1 MRFAASSNEMFH
13 LLLFAIGSNEFV
25 LVAHDLVSGA
35 VTANRHSHGD
45 CQHPACIMLLGY
57 HWADVLPPAAPYR
70 APTTLLP
77 QTACRCITGRRTIE
91 MLAAQHAKPN
101 AQEPKRLQASTIV
114 PIYPSDPASIAADA
128 RSDRGRASRR
138 QVNGIRA
145 VPQSLPRQATAHAL
159 HAEASATHAMWHG
172 GGVCGKPVCIL
183 LGTAPMRARPGASKN
198 VQKTW

>member
-70 APTTLLP
+70 APTTLLRAP
-77 QTACRCITGRRTIE
+77 PRRVSGWVV
-91 MLAAQHAKPN
+91 AW
-101 AQEPKRLQASTIV
+101 
-114 PIYPSDPASIAADA
+114 ASI
-128 RSDRGRASRR
+128 RG
-138 QVNGIRA
+138 
-145 VPQSLPRQATAHAL
+145 
-159 HAEASATHAMWHG
+159 
-172 GGVCGKPVCIL
+172 
-183 LGTAPMRARPGASKN
+183 LGLRLY
-198 VQKTW
+198 

>member
-57 HWADVLPPAAPYR
+57 HWCYNWADVLTPAAPYR

-77 QTACRCITGRRTIE
+77 QTACRCITG
-91 MLAAQHAKPN
+91 L
-101 AQEPKRLQASTIV
+101 
-114 PIYPSDPASIAADA
+114 
-128 RSDRGRASRR
+128 
-138 QVNGIRA
+138 
-145 VPQSLPRQATAHAL
+145 SLD
-159 HAEASATHAMWHG
+159 S
-172 GGVCGKPVCIL
+172 
-183 LGTAPMRARPGASKN
+183 
-198 VQKTW
+198 

>member
-57 HWADVLPPAAPYR
+57 HWADVLPAAAPYR

-77 QTACRCITGRRTIE
+77 QTACRCITGLSLSTRSARQLLPTTV
-91 MLAAQHAKPN
+91 P
-101 AQEPKRLQASTIV
+101 PPRLQPTWTAHTCGPTAPTCV
-114 PIYPSDPASIAADA
+114 CPPHLQPTWTAP
-128 RSDRGRASRR
+128 
-138 QVNGIRA
+138 RA
-145 VPQSLPRQATAHAL
+145 VQLMS
-159 HAEASATHAMWHG
+159 
-172 GGVCGKPVCIL
+172 CI
-183 LGTAPMRARPGASKN
+183 TS
-198 VQKTW
+198 